1 MPSIAQKIKEIEDE
15 MARTQKN
22 KATNSHLGLL
32 KGKIAR
38 LRTQM
43 MTEMSSSG
51 PKGEGFEVPRSGNAR
66 VVLIGF
72 PSVGKSSFLN
82 AITDRKNV
90 SQVEAYEFTTLTC
103 IPGMMK
109 YRDCQI
115 QILDLPGII
124 EGAAQGKGR
133 GKEVIAVAR
142 SADVVLM
149 FMDAL
154 KYEMHQKLLTKELRD
169 CGIRLNE
176 KAANISYIKKAT
188 GGVKFTTTV
197 DQPIVTENLAISILH
212 DYRIHNAQ
220 IVVREVITVD
230 QFIDAIEGNRKFV
243 PCLYCFNKI
252 DNTTMEK
259 VDELARRPHS
269 IVLSAT
275 ARWNFDYFKE
285 KLWDY
290 LNITRVY
297 TKSKGSPPDLADP
310 IILRKGKTIKD
321 VCDYIHRDFAQKFR
335 GAKVWGKSAKHTPQ
349 QVGLAHECC
358 DEDVVEIMVNEK
370 VVIVQK
376 TNKPKKKVPL
386 TCGKLKVK
394 ELKGIYSKNIF

>member
-1 MPSIAQKIKEIEDE
+1 MPGIAAKIKEIEEE
-15 MARTQKN
+15 MAKTQKN

-38 LRTQM
+38 LRTQL

-51 PKGEGFEVPRSGNAR
+51 PKGEGFDVPRSGNAR

-90 SQVEAYEFTTLTC
+90 SAVEAYEFTTLTC
-103 IPGMMK
+103 IPGMLK
-109 YRDCQI
+109 YRDCSI

-133 GKEVIAVAR
+133 GKEVIAIAR

-154 KYEMHQKLLTKELRD
+154 KYETHQKLLTKELRD
-169 CGIRLNE
+169 CGIRLN
-176 KAANISYIKKAT
+176 KRAPNISYTKKAT
-188 GGVKFTTTV
+188 GGAKITSTV
-197 DQPIVTENLAISILH
+197 DQPIVTETLALSILH
-212 DYRIHNAQ
+212 DYKIHNCQ
-220 IVVREVITVD
+220 IVIREEITVD
-230 QFIDAIEGNRKFV
+230 QFIDAIEGNRKYV

-275 ARWNFDYFKE
+275 SRWNFDYFKQ

-290 LNITRVY
+290 LNMTRVY
-297 TKSKGSPPDLADP
+297 TKSKGAPPDLSDP

-321 VCDYIHRDFAQKFR
+321 VCDYVHKDFAQKFR
-335 GAKVWGKSAKHTPQ
+335 GAKVWGRSAKHTPQ
-349 QVGLAHECC
+349 QVGLAHQCE

-370 VVIVQK
+370 IVIV
-376 TNKPKKKVPL
+376 PKKDKSKKKPL
-386 TCGKLKVK
+386 TCGKLKVN
-394 ELKGIYSKNIF
+394 ELKGGIYSKNFM

>member
-1 MPSIAQKIKEIEDE
+1 MPSIAAKIKEIEDE

-103 IPGMMK
+103 IPGMLK

-154 KYEMHQKLLTKELRD
+154 KYETHQKLLTKELRD

-176 KAANISYIKKAT
+176 RAANISFTKKAT

-197 DQPIVTENLAISILH
+197 DQPVVTESLALSILH

-220 IVVREVITVD
+220 IVIREPITVD
-230 QFIDAIEGNRKFV
+230 QFIDAIEGNRKYV
-243 PCLYCFNKI
+243 RCLYCFNKI

-259 VDELARRPHS
+259 VNELARRPHS

-275 ARWNFDYFKE
+275 ARWNFDHFKE

-297 TKSKGSPPDLADP
+297 TKSKGSMPDLTEP
-310 IILRKGKTIKD
+310 IILRRGKTIKD
-321 VCDYIHRDFAQKFR
+321 VCDHIHRDFAQKFK

-349 QVGLAHECC
+349 QVGLAHECQ
-358 DEDVVEIMVNEK
+358 DEDVVEILVNEK

-376 TNKPKKKVPL
+376 KNKPKKKVPL
-386 TCGKLKVK
+386 TCGKLKVNQS
-394 ELKGIYSKNIF
+394 KGIYSKNFL